1 MNRFIPLLVV
11 MTVMLPGLAYSHAKI
26 TSTIP
31 ADGDFV
37 ASPEVLTLNFDN
49 DVRLTGME
57 LHSVEGV
64 SAEGRTVEGEVIE
77 LSFVATE
84 LARSFMIEIP
94 RLLPPGEYFLI
105 WRCIATDS
113 HFSTG
118 EFFFTVVDR

>member
-1 MNRFIPLLVV
+1 MAI
-11 MTVMLPGLAYSHAKI
+11 MLPGLAHSHAKI
-26 TSTIP
+26 ISTIP

-37 ASPEVLTLNFDN
+37 ASPDVLTLDFDN
-49 DVRLTGME
+49 EVRLTGLQ

-64 SAEGRTVEGEVIE
+64 SAEGRTVEGEVID
-77 LSFVATE
+77 LGFVATE
-84 LARSFMIEIP
+84 LARSFEIEIP
-94 RLLPPGEYFLI
+94 SLLPAGEYFLV